1 MYKYKKE
8 IQPILNTSDFRR
20 NKKNETMKNYLP
32 AFATIILFTTTVSG
46 QVGINNTSPKST
58 LDITGVTTATVPDGI
73 LIPRFTTTE
82 LAAKDNAY
90 GSPQNG
96 AMVFVTAG
104 TGIAAT
110 KTSDITGVGFYYY
123 DDITSK
129 WKIVGG
135 GISSAAPFDVTT
147 EQTGD
152 YIATTTDGFIDL
164 KINTPGHTLTLP
176 TAGIPIGKVIYV
188 SNRGSEAIILS
199 PKPRN
204 HGPLTLNSPGPPLQ
218 EFEYEKVYPGRSGA
232 LVYLGGTTDGSWD
245 WVSGS

>member
-1 MYKYKKE
+1 MDIYKKE
-8 IQPILNTSDFRR
+8 IQQVQNTSDLHR
-20 NKKNETMKNYLP
+20 NKKNETMKNYLL
-32 AFATIILFTTTVSG
+32 AFATIILFTTTVRG

-82 LAAKDNAY
+82 LAAKDSAY
-90 GSPQNG
+90 GSAQNG

-110 KTSDITGVGFYYY
+110 KTSNITGVGFYYY
-123 DDITSK
+123 DDISSK
-129 WKIVGG
+129 WTAIGG
-135 GISSAAPFDVTT
+135 GISPTSFGVTT

-152 YIATTTDGFIDL
+152 YTAATTDGFIDL
-164 KINTPGHTLTLP
+164 NINTPGHTLTLP
-176 TAGIPIGKVIYV
+176 TAGIPQGKVIYV
-188 SNRGSEAIILS
+188 SNKGGEAILLS

-204 HGPLTLNSPGPPLQ
+204 HGPQTLNSPGPPLQ

-232 LVYLGGTTDGSWD
+232 LVYLGGTGDGSWD